1 MKILPILDRYI
12 IKKFLST
19 YFFAIAM
26 IILIIIIFDAAE
38 KMDDFMESDASFYAI
53 MFEYYLNFIPYF
65 VNQFS
70 GLFTFVAVIFF
81 TSKLAYDTE
90 IIAMLSSGMSFQ
102 RIMRPYFIAATLIA
116 ALSMFLNLVL
126 IPHANER
133 RIQFEADYTKKNRKA
148 SEAYEEYINRQIND
162 STFVYI
168 KGFNGIHQKANY
180 FVLETIKGGTISSSL
195 EASQVVFNSE
205 TKSWSAPKYLLRTFD
220 SLSNPTLIKSDKKLD
235 TVINLTSE
243 ELSRT
248 ADLIQ
253 TMTGS
258 ELNKFIK
265 QQEAKGSDLVAIF
278 KIELHSRYAYPIST
292 FILTLIGV
300 SLSSRKVR
308 GGTGLHIGVGIGLC
322 FSYIV
327 LMRFVG
333 EFAKSGALPVA
344 VAIWLPNFIYLIIG
358 CYLYIKAPK

>member
-19 YFFAIAM
+19 YFFAIAL
-26 IILIIIIFDAAE
+26 IIVIIIIFDAAE
-38 KMDDFMESDASFYAI
+38 KMDDFLEAHAPFSEI
-53 MFEYYLNFIPYF
+53 MFGYYLNFIPYF

-90 IIAMLSSGMSFQ
+90 IIAMLSSGMSFR
-102 RIMRPYFIAATLIA
+102 RILRPYFIAATLIA
-116 ALSMFLNLVL
+116 GLSMFLNLVL

-133 RIQFEADYTKKNRKA
+133 RIKFETEYTKKNRKA
-148 SEAYEEYINRQIND
+148 HEAYEEYINRQIND

-168 KGFNGIHQKANY
+168 KGFNGISNRANY
-180 FVLETIKGGTISSSL
+180 FVLETFKGGAIISSL
-195 EASQVVFNSE
+195 EAAQANFNSE
-205 TKSWSAPKYLLRTFD
+205 TKSWSASKYLHRTFD
-220 SLSNPTLIKSDKKLD
+220 SLGNEKLLKSETKLD

-258 ELNKFIK
+258 ELNQFIK
-265 QQEAKGSDLVAIF
+265 QQVAKGSDLVAIF
-278 KIELHSRYAYPIST
+278 QIEMHSRYAYPIST

-344 VAIWLPNFIYLIIG
+344 VAIWMPNIIYLIVGI
-358 CYLYIKAPK
+358 YLYIKAPK